1 MAGILFDT
9 SIYIHALRSGDS
21 SILALRRAARTGE
34 SKSRPLYLS
43 AVVLEE
49 LLVGAS
55 NARDQK
61 VLAAFENDFSKI
73 NRFVVPLQP
82 DWTLAG
88 QVLNKIG
95 VKYGFDMVGRARLT
109 NDALIA
115 LSSASRGLTVITR
128 NAADYLLINEFR
140 PFSFEVI

>member
-1 MAGILFDT
+1 MTGILFDT
-9 SIYIHALRSGDS
+9 SIYLHALRSGDS
-21 SILALRRAARTGE
+21 SILASRRAARTGE

-55 NARDQK
+55 SARDQK
-61 VLAAFENDFSKI
+61 ALAAFENDFGKI
-73 NRFVVPLQP
+73 NRFVVPLQV

-95 VKYGFDMVGRARLT
+95 VKYGFDLVGRARLT
-109 NDALIA
+109 
-115 LSSASRGLTVITR
+115 
-128 NAADYLLINEFR
+128 
-140 PFSFEVI
+140 